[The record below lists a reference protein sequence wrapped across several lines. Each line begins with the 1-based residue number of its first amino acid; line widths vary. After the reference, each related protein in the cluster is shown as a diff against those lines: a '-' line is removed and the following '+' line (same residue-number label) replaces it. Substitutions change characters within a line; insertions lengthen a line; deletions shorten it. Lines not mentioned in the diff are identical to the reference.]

1 MSGRKSDLAAKVA
14 WLYFVGNH
22 TQQEIAETLNVSRP
36 TVQRLIASATE
47 SGFVQ
52 VRISRPTH
60 ECMEVAEQLCKRF
73 KLTQCDVAPTEPG
86 SEAGTLRAIAV
97 TGAAVMERYLSHPG
111 LAVLAMGS
119 GRTIKAVVDEVA
131 ETPLPQL
138 KILSLAG
145 AIALDGAFNR
155 YDCGLRLADRTSG
168 KHYLLP
174 MPVIAPTIADRD
186 AWNAHRLHKVL
197 DDLYEQAEAAF
208 IGIGTIAPG
217 SPLLEDGFLSEEE
230 LLDLIRL
237 GAVGEILGWPLDAQG
252 KLIASPL
259 TDRVTSPRLAKL
271 AMRPVIAFAAGRR
284 KVPAILAALR
294 GGWLRGL
301 VTDVET
307 AQLILQSA

>member
-1 MSGRKSDLAAKVA
+1 VSGRKSDLAAKVA

-60 ECMEVAEQLCKRF
+60 DCMEVAEQLCKRF

-86 SEAGTLRAIAV
+86 SDAGTLRAIAV

-131 ETPLPQL
+131 ETSLPQL

-155 YDCGLRLADRTSG
+155 YDCGLRMADRTSG

-237 GAVGEILGWPLDAQG
+237 GAVGEILGWPLDAEG
-252 KLIASPL
+252 KLVASPL
-259 TDRVTSPRLAKL
+259 TDRITSPRLAKL

-301 VTDVET
+301 VTDFET
-307 AQLILQSA
+307 AQLILQAA

>member
-1 MSGRKSDLAAKVA
+1 VSARKSDLAAKVA

-22 TQQEIAETLNVSRP
+22 TQQEIAETLHVSRP

-60 ECMEVAEQLCKRF
+60 ECMEVAEEITKRF
-73 KLTQCDVAPTEPG
+73 KLTQCDVAPTEG
-86 SEAGTLRAIAV
+86 DGETASLRAIAV
-97 TGAAVMERYLSHPG
+97 TGAAVLERYLAHPG
-111 LAVLAMGS
+111 LSVLALGS

-131 ETPLPQL
+131 DTPLPQL

-155 YDCGLRLADRTSG
+155 YDSGLRLADRTGG

-174 MPVIAPTIADRD
+174 MPVVAPTITDRD
-186 AWNAHRLHKVL
+186 AWNEHRLHKIL
-197 DDLYEQAEAAF
+197 EDLYEQAEAAF
-208 IGIGTIAPG
+208 IGIGTVAPG
-217 SPLLEDGFLSEEE
+217 SPLMEDGFISEDE
-230 LLDLIRL
+230 LLELIRL
-237 GAVGEILGWPLDAQG
+237 GAVGEILGWPLDARGQVV
-252 KLIASPL
+252 ASPL
-259 TDRVTSPRLAKL
+259 SERVTSPRLTKL

-301 VTDVET
+301 VTDYDT
-307 AQLILQSA
+307 AQLILQAS

>member
-1 MSGRKSDLAAKVA
+1 MTARKSDLAAKVA

-22 TQQEIAETLNVSRP
+22 TQQEIAETLHVSRP

-60 ECMEVAEQLCKRF
+60 DCMEVAEELCKRF
-73 KLTQCDVAPTEPG
+73 KLTQCDVAPTEAG
-86 SEAGTLRAIAV
+86 SETLAMRAIAV
-97 TGAAVMERYLSHPG
+97 TGAAVLERYLAHPG
-111 LAVLAMGS
+111 LAVLALGS

-155 YDCGLRLADRTSG
+155 YDSGLRLADRTGG

-174 MPVIAPTIADRD
+174 MPVVAPSIGDRD
-186 AWNAHRLHKVL
+186 AWNEHRLHKVL
-197 DDLYEQAEAAF
+197 DQLYDQAEAAF
-208 IGIGTIAPG
+208 IGIGTVAPA
-217 SPLLEDGFLSEEE
+217 SPLLEDGFITEDE
-230 LLDLIRL
+230 LLDLIRR
-237 GAVGEILGWPLDAQG
+237 GAVGEILGWPLNADG
-252 KLIASPL
+252 ELVASPL
-259 TDRVTSPRLAKL
+259 SDRVTSPRLAKL
-271 AMRPVIAFAAGRR
+271 ALRPVIAFAAGRR

-301 VTDVET
+301 VTDYET
-307 AQLILQSA
+307 AQLILKAA

>member
-1 MSGRKSDLAAKVA
+1 MSARKSDLAAKVA

-22 TQQEIAETLNVSRP
+22 TQQEIAETLHVSRP

-60 ECMEVAEQLCKRF
+60 DCMEVAEEISKRF
-73 KLTQCDVAPTEPG
+73 KLTQCDVAPTEG
-86 SEAGTLRAIAV
+86 SSDTAAMRAIAV
-97 TGAAVMERYLSHPG
+97 TGAAVLERYLAHPG
-111 LAVLAMGS
+111 LSVLALGS

-131 ETPLPQL
+131 DTPLPQL

-155 YDCGLRLADRTSG
+155 YDSGLRLADRTGG

-174 MPVIAPTIADRD
+174 MPVVAPTIADRD
-186 AWNAHRLHKVL
+186 AWNEHRLHKIL
-197 DDLYEQAEAAF
+197 DQLYEQAEAAF
-208 IGIGTIAPG
+208 IGIGTVAPG
-217 SPLLEDGFLSEEE
+217 SPLMEDGFIGEDE
-230 LLDLIRL
+230 LLELIRL

-252 KLIASPL
+252 QVVASPL
-259 TDRVTSPRLAKL
+259 SERVTSPRLPKL

-301 VTDVET
+301 VTDYDT
-307 AQLILQSA
+307 AQLILQAG